1 MMVRRLELFHYRSYA
16 HLTIEFNEKMNIIL
30 GENGSGKTNLVEAI
44 HYLSLARSFRTND
57 DALLIQKNQPF
68 AKIKATIA
76 YQQTTKDVEIILSNE
91 GKRVLMNHKQIQKLS
106 QLSQVIN
113 VIIFEPKDVLIF
125 DDFPKVRRK
134 FIDIAIS
141 KHTPAYLDQITKYEQ
156 ILKERN
162 ALLKYINPD
171 RRHLTL
177 LTQRLVEQSLPI
189 VQARA
194 DYLRQINEVIAK
206 IFTAIKGEK
215 STIELRYVPYV
226 DLNSNFLE
234 KAQQLMDQN
243 METDMKRKTTQFGVH
258 REDFVVIYDQ
268 NKIASYGSQGENRLA
283 SIALKLSPY
292 FLVQDKDLKPVIVLD
307 DVLSELDEKTQLRLI
322 EFLEKMNQVFITSTH
337 YPKRDVETYVIKD
350 NQVTR
355 RKN

>member
-215 STIELRYVPYV
+215 STIE
-226 DLNSNFLE
+226 
-234 KAQQLMDQN
+234 
-243 METDMKRKTTQFGVH
+243 
-258 REDFVVIYDQ
+258 
-268 NKIASYGSQGENRLA
+268 
-283 SIALKLSPY
+283 
-292 FLVQDKDLKPVIVLD
+292 
-307 DVLSELDEKTQLRLI
+307 
-322 EFLEKMNQVFITSTH
+322 
-337 YPKRDVETYVIKD
+337 
-350 NQVTR
+350 
-355 RKN
+355 